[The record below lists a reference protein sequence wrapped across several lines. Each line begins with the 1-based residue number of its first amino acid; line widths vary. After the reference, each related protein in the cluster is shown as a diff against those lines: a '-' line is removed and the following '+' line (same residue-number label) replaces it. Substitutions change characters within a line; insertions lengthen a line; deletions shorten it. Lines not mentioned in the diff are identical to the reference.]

1 MQSIIFIDLSKFLTL
16 KKILSYPL
24 TIIFYIFFGLTLLI
38 MHVVQVLSNMI
49 GGYSAHH
56 KSVKLLNKLLV
67 DCTRILG
74 TTYTYSGHEN
84 LIKNVPL
91 IFVSNH
97 QSMYDI
103 SPIEYDLSDYHP
115 KFISKIELG
124 KGFPSISYNLRNGGS
139 ALIDRKNGKQA
150 IEEIKK
156 LALYIQKNNYSAVIF
171 PEGTRSKDGTPKAF
185 KENGLKVLTKYAKD
199 AYIIPV
205 TLNNT
210 WKLNRYGIF
219 PMNVGTKITIQ
230 YHKPL
235 KVSEYKFQEI
245 LELTEKVVT
254 ESITT

>member
-1 MQSIIFIDLSKFLTL
+1 
-16 KKILSYPL
+16 
-24 TIIFYIFFGLTLLI
+24 
-38 MHVVQVLSNMI
+38 MHVVQWLSNTI
-49 GGYSAHH
+49 GGYEAHH
-56 KSVKLLNKLLV
+56 KSVKVMNGMLV
-67 DCTRILG
+67 DLTKILG
-74 TTYTYSGHEN
+74 TTYQYKGHEN

-103 SPIEYDLSDYHP
+103 SPLEYDLADYHP

-124 KGFPSISYNLRNGGS
+124 KGIPSVSYNLRNGGS

-156 LALYIQKNNYSAVIF
+156 LAQYIQKNNYSAIIF
-171 PEGTRSKDGTPKAF
+171 PEGTRSKDGKPKAF
-185 KENGLKVLTKYAKD
+185 KESGLKVLAKYAKD

-210 WKLNRYGIF
+210 WEIEKWGKF
-219 PMNVGTKITIQ
+219 PMYVGAKVTIE

-235 KVSEYKFQEI
+235 KVSDYKFED
-245 LELTEKVVT
+245 LFALTEQTVKS
-254 ESITT
+254 SITA

>member
-1 MQSIIFIDLSKFLTL
+1 MN
-16 KKILSYPL
+16 KILSYPL
-24 TIIFYIFFGLTLLI
+24 SIIFYLLYGLTLLV
-38 MHVVQVLSNMI
+38 MHVAQWLCYNL
-49 GGYSAHH
+49 GGYQAHH
-56 KSVKLLNKLLV
+56 KSVKIMNGLLV
-67 DCTRILG
+67 FWTKILG
-74 TTYTYSGHEN
+74 TTYHYSGREN

-103 SPIEYDLSDYHP
+103 SPLEYDLADYHP

-124 KGFPSISYNLRNGGS
+124 KGIPSVSYNLRKGGS

-156 LALYIQKNNYSAVIF
+156 LAQYIQKNNYSAIIF

-199 AYIIPV
+199 AYIVPV

-210 WKLNRYGIF
+210 WELTKYGKF
-219 PMNVGTKITIQ
+219 PLNVGTKVTIQ
-230 YHKPL
+230 YHQPI
-235 KVSEYKFQEI
+235 KVSEYKFEE
-245 LELTEKVVT
+245 LFELTEKTVKS
-254 ESITT
+254 SITA